1 MLLRAAGKRWEEGV
15 NATALPEKQEVRRK
29 PNADGDGFMV
39 SDTYCSIDI
48 VLVLFMCSCSDLCW
62 ERGSLTCHF
71 GEDLRRRILE
81 GRWLSGPAGAK
92 RNKRYGIFRIDVVP
106 KS

>member
-1 MLLRAAGKRWEEGV
+1 M

-29 PNADGDGFMV
+29 PNADGDGFMA
-39 SDTYCSIDI
+39 SNTYCCIDI
-48 VLVLFMCSCSDLCW
+48 VLVLFMCVVVVNLCW
-62 ERGSLTCHF
+62 ERGNLTCHF

-92 RNKRYGIFRIDVVP
+92 LKQRYGIFRIDVVP